1 MLFILWSLIVL
12 FFTIC
17 SSDTS
22 VPAGAGNSEKP
33 TSIVGSLT
41 DFFTGGDENEEDD
54 IEDYTT
60 ENTKPSIKVNN
71 IKKGSSG
78 NVSKPSVKTSAKR
91 KPNDDD
97 WFSKTETTIE
107 SPNKKPKPNEDDW
120 FSKTG
125 TTTNSLPKKPANP
138 KSDDWFETSPAN
150 GVSKKKNQVIKK
162 VETDDSDSTGF
173 SDELKIKKP
182 KPISIKTDTT
192 IVAKMSN
199 SADDDDGSFIEE
211 DD

>member
-1 MLFILWSLIVL
+1 M
-12 FFTIC
+12 
-17 SSDTS
+17 
-22 VPAGAGNSEKP
+22 PAGAGNSEKP
-33 TSIVGSLT
+33 TTIVGSLT

-54 IEDYTT
+54 IEDDTI
-60 ENTKPSIKVNN
+60 ENTKPPLKVNN

-78 NVSKPSVKTSAKR
+78 NVSKPSKKTSAKR

-107 SPNKKPKPNEDDW
+107 SPNKKAKPNEDSW
-120 FSKTG
+120 FIKTG
-125 TTTNSLPKKPANP
+125 TTTNSLPKKPAKP
-138 KSDDWFETSPAN
+138 KSDDWFETSLAN
-150 GVSKKKNQVIKK
+150 GVSNKKNQVIKK

-192 IVAKMSN
+192 IVAKKSN
-199 SADDDDGSFIEE
+199 ADYDDGSYIEE